1 MSFLFKVKK
10 IYFCIYQMGD
20 SMRKMIILLLGLLF
34 LPLNI
39 KASESIFIFGYDYI
53 EVPYKADL
61 NPYFD
66 LVYNSIRL
74 KDGYFDPN
82 FRVEDEND
90 GYFKSVINSNR
101 LRTYKL
107 KYKAY
112 APKYYKEETRFVEF
126 RIVDKEPPII
136 THSEEIIYLLEGVKP
151 NYETY
156 ITASDNETLS
166 KDLKIEVNDF
176 NVDYKN
182 IGTYEVI
189 YTIIDNSNNRT
200 IHIENVHV
208 LDKIKPII
216 IETELNKIQ
225 LGEPFYIEDH
235 FIVTDNYDKHPHVSY
250 EILGDIND
258 VGYITINVTVTDK
271 SGNTSNSSKRVLIVD
286 EILPTLIL
294 TKSKIEIDVLS
305 EPLDLTLFIGEIGKN
320 LMVEDVIIIEDILYD
335 KVGVYEVIYLLK
347 DRHGNKTTEK
357 LTVKVLDKEAPVIK
371 AEDIVI
377 DIEDEI
383 DLKTGVYV
391 EDNYSK
397 NLKVNIY
404 ETNFKQEPGTY
415 YVIYEVID
423 EAGNHTYHKRIITVR
438 GKTKSQEIYLFAV
451 GVVVVLSLGALGIF
465 LYKKRKTI

>member
-1 MSFLFKVKK
+1 MKR
-10 IYFCIYQMGD
+10 IC
-20 SMRKMIILLLGLLF
+20 ILLVGLLF
-34 LPLNI
+34 LPLRI

-66 LVYNSIRL
+66 LVYNSIKL
-74 KDGYFDPN
+74 KEGYFDPN

-101 LRTYKL
+101 LKTYKL

-112 APKYYKEETRFVEF
+112 APKYYAEEYRFVEF
-126 RIVDKEPPII
+126 RIVDKEPPVV
-136 THSEEIIYLLEGVKP
+136 THTEEIIYLLEGVKP

-156 ITASDNETLS
+156 ITVSDNETLS
-166 KDLKIEVNDF
+166 SDLKIEVNDF

-182 IGTYEVI
+182 VGIYEVI

-216 IETELNKIQ
+216 TETELNVIQ
-225 LGEPFYIEDH
+225 LGDPFYIEDH
-235 FIVTDNYDKHPHVSY
+235 FIVTDNYDKNPKITY

-258 VGYITINVTVTDK
+258 VGYITINITVTDK
-271 SGNTSNSSKRVLIVD
+271 SGNTSISSKSVLIVD
-286 EILPTLIL
+286 EVLPTLTL
-294 TKSKIEIDVLS
+294 TKSKIEVNVLS
-305 EPLDLTLFIGEIGKN
+305 EPLDLTSFIGEIGKN
-320 LMVEDVIIIEDILYD
+320 LTVEDVIIIEDISYD
-335 KVGVYEVIYLLK
+335 IVGVYEVIYKLK
-347 DRHGNKTTEK
+347 DKHGNETIER
-357 LTVKVLDKEAPVIK
+357 LIIKVLDKEAPIIK
-371 AEDIVI
+371 AEDIIVNI
-377 DIEDEI
+377 NDEV
-383 DLKTGVYV
+383 DLKAGVYAH
-391 EDNYSK
+391 DNYSN
-397 NLKVNIY
+397 NLKVSIY

-423 EAGNHTYHKRIITVR
+423 EAGNHTYHKRIITVS
-438 GKTKSQEIYLFAV
+438 GKTKSQKIYLYAV
-451 GVVVVLSLGALGIF
+451 GVVIVLSLGALGIF